1 MSPLLL
7 CHHVNGVAAATV
19 AQALNPPG
27 TRTAIGAD
35 NGTQIFNGIIDD
47 VRIYNRTLGAD
58 EIRQLYTA
66 GR

>member
-1 MSPLLL
+1 
-7 CHHVNGVAAATV
+7 V